1 MDLNIKG
8 MIHLDFRRFESVEK
22 LIEFV
27 RNDENFDNLANI
39 CFDEREEVVIK
50 YENLYEKEDEIWIV
64 DNYLVAKKSK
74 GSNQI
79 RINPDLARFL
89 LEKSINYVDKRREEE
104 KKDFIE
110 NLNVDSILDRISK
123 IGFENITEEEKEFL
137 KNNG

>member
-8 MIHLDFRRFESVEK
+8 IIHLDFRRFKDKEDLINFVE
-22 LIEFV
+22 
-27 RNDENFDNLANI
+27 NSDNFDKLANI
-39 CFDEREEVVIK
+39 YYDEKWETVIDYNYYFDV
-50 YENLYEKEDEIWIV
+50 LDEIWVI
-64 DNYLVAKKSK
+64 DNYLVCKRER
-74 GSNQI
+74 GSNEMEV
-79 RINPDLARFL
+79 NPDLARFL

-110 NLNVDSILDRISK
+110 NLNVDSILDRISQ

>member
-8 MIHLDFRRFESVEK
+8 IIHLDFRRFKDKEDLINFVE
-22 LIEFV
+22 
-27 RNDENFDNLANI
+27 NSDNFDTLANI
-39 CFDEREEVVIK
+39 YYDEKWETVIDYNYYFDV
-50 YENLYEKEDEIWIV
+50 LDEIWVI
-64 DNYLVAKKSK
+64 DNYLVCKRER
-74 GSNQI
+74 GSNEMEV
-79 RINPDLARFL
+79 NPDLARFL

>member
-8 MIHLDFRRFESVEK
+8 IIHLDFRRFKDKEDLINFVE
-22 LIEFV
+22 
-27 RNDENFDNLANI
+27 NSDNFDKLANI
-39 CFDEREEVVIK
+39 YYDEKWETVIDYNYYFDV
-50 YENLYEKEDEIWIV
+50 LDEIWVI
-64 DNYLVAKKSK
+64 DNYLVCKRER
-74 GSNQI
+74 GSNEMEV
-79 RINPDLARFL
+79 NPDLARFL

-110 NLNVDSILDRISK
+110 NLNVDFILDRISK